1 MRSEPCRDVIIAEI
15 CETDFLKAKRKGGKN
30 PVSLTPTVTPM
41 FLSVG
46 SFDLVWGPMFFVWVS
61 TVSST
66 RPHDFRLS
74 DQITTKEK

>member
-46 SFDLVWGPMFFVWVS
+46 SFDLV
-61 TVSST
+61 
-66 RPHDFRLS
+66 
-74 DQITTKEK
+74 